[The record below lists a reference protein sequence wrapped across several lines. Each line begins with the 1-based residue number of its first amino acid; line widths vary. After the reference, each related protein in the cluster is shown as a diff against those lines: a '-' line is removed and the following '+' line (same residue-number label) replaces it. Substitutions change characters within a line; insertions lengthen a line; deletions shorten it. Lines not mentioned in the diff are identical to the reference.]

1 MPESSNLFPYKSF
14 GLALLHRLN
23 LHNSIGA
30 LEAHKG
36 EFNLMKTHTFWL
48 VRLLVMVCILAVVSV
63 PMVYADAHEMGEE
76 MAAEEESGVS
86 GWFRTDTDS
95 LGTQIWVGASHSPSF
110 LGSLSL
116 DTDIYVV
123 DTFGELDIGLG
134 IPVIDSDALS
144 LSLLPMAGIGFD
156 YAAADGPSLL
166 IAPQLFTYLTA
177 GSIYFES
184 WIQVFLESPFVGDGE
199 EVGHE
204 IDGKEVKHMI
214 DPTSAADSFYTRNFL
229 LLSLNDTLAV
239 GPQIEVTLDLGDDGG
254 LGSMVVGGRANVGY
268 GENNTLGV
276 FVGFETQ
283 KEDNETGI
291 TGRMTFVRTW

>member
-1 MPESSNLFPYKSF
+1 
-14 GLALLHRLN
+14 
-23 LHNSIGA
+23 
-30 LEAHKG
+30 
-36 EFNLMKTHTFWL
+36 MKTHTFWF
-48 VRLLVMVCILAVVSV
+48 VQLLAVICILAVGSV
-63 PMVYADAHEMGEE
+63 PMVYADAHEAGEE
-76 MAAEEESGVS
+76 MAEEESSSAS

-123 DTFGELDIGLG
+123 DTFGELDVGIG
-134 IPVIDSDALS
+134 IPVVDSDAMS
-144 LSLLPMAGIGFD
+144 LSFLPMVGIGFD
-156 YAAADGPSLL
+156 YAAPNGPSSL

-184 WIQVFLESPFVGDGE
+184 WIQGFFNSMFDE
-199 EVGHE
+199 EAG
-204 IDGKEVKHMI
+204 
-214 DPTSAADSFYTRNFL
+214 DSFYTRNFV
-229 LLSLNDTLAV
+229 LLSLNDTLSV
-239 GPQIEVTLDLGDDGG
+239 GPQIEVTLDLTEGG
-254 LGSMVVGGRANVGY
+254 LGSMVVGGRANVAY

-283 KEDNETGI
+283 KGDDDTGI

>member
-76 MAAEEESGVS
+76 MAEEESGVS

-123 DTFGELDIGLG
+123 GTFGEFDLGLG
-134 IPVIDSDALS
+134 IPVVESES
-144 LSLLPMAGIGFD
+144 LELTFLPMVGIGFD
-156 YAAADGPSLL
+156 YAAANGPSSL

-184 WIQVFLESPFVGDGE
+184 WIQGFFNSPFDYGD
-199 EVGHE
+199 
-204 IDGKEVKHMI
+204 
-214 DPTSAADSFYTRNFL
+214 DSIYTRDFIL
-229 LLSLNDTLAV
+229 YSLNDTVAI
-239 GPQIEVTLDLGDDGG
+239 GPQVEVTIGLGDEGG
-254 LGSMVVGGRANVGY
+254 LSSMVVGGRASIGY
-268 GENNTLGV
+268 GENNTLGI

-283 KEDNETGI
+283 KEDEDTGL
-291 TGRMTFVRTW
+291 TGRMTFFREW

>member
-1 MPESSNLFPYKSF
+1 
-14 GLALLHRLN
+14 
-23 LHNSIGA
+23 
-30 LEAHKG
+30 
-36 EFNLMKTHTFWL
+36 MKTHMFRL
-48 VRLLVMVCILAVVSV
+48 VRLLVMVCIFAVGSV

-76 MAAEEESGVS
+76 MAEEEASGAS

-134 IPVIDSDALS
+134 IPVVDSDSLS
-144 LSLLPMAGIGFD
+144 LSFLPMVGIGFD
-156 YAAADGPSLL
+156 YAAANGPSSL

-184 WIQVFLESPFVGDGE
+184 WIQGFFNSMFDE
-199 EVGHE
+199 EAG
-204 IDGKEVKHMI
+204 
-214 DPTSAADSFYTRNFL
+214 DSFYTRNFV
-229 LLSLNDTLAV
+229 LLSLNDTLSV
-239 GPQIEVTLDLGDDGG
+239 GPQVEVTLDLGDDGG

-283 KEDNETGI
+283 KGDDETGL

>member
-1 MPESSNLFPYKSF
+1 M
-14 GLALLHRLN
+14 
-23 LHNSIGA
+23 
-30 LEAHKG
+30 
-36 EFNLMKTHTFWL
+36 FWL
-48 VRLLVMVCILAVVSV
+48 VRLLVMVCIFAVGSV
-63 PMVYADAHEMGEE
+63 PMDYADAHEMGEE
-76 MAAEEESGVS
+76 MAEEEASGAS

-134 IPVIDSDALS
+134 IPVVDSDSLS
-144 LSLLPMAGIGFD
+144 LSFLPMVGIGFD
-156 YAAADGPSLL
+156 YAAANGPSSL

-184 WIQVFLESPFVGDGE
+184 WIQGFFNSMFDE
-199 EVGHE
+199 EAG
-204 IDGKEVKHMI
+204 
-214 DPTSAADSFYTRNFL
+214 DSFYTRNFV
-229 LLSLNDTLAV
+229 LLSLNDTLSV
-239 GPQIEVTLDLGDDGG
+239 GPQVEVTLDLGDDGG

-283 KEDNETGI
+283 KGDDETGL

>member
-1 MPESSNLFPYKSF
+1 
-14 GLALLHRLN
+14 
-23 LHNSIGA
+23 
-30 LEAHKG
+30 
-36 EFNLMKTHTFWL
+36 MKTHMFWL
-48 VRLLVMVCILAVVSV
+48 VRLLVMVCIFAVGSV

-76 MAAEEESGVS
+76 MAEEEASGAS

-134 IPVIDSDALS
+134 IPVVDSDSLS
-144 LSLLPMAGIGFD
+144 LSFLPMVGIGFD
-156 YAAADGPSLL
+156 YAAANGPSSL

-184 WIQVFLESPFVGDGE
+184 WIQGFFNSMFDE
-199 EVGHE
+199 EAG
-204 IDGKEVKHMI
+204 
-214 DPTSAADSFYTRNFL
+214 DSFYTRNFV
-229 LLSLNDTLAV
+229 LLSLNDTLSV
-239 GPQIEVTLDLGDDGG
+239 GPQVEVTLDLGDDGG

-283 KEDNETGI
+283 KGDDETGL